1 VPSKKRGSRLHVT
14 RGERYALIPEEVMEH
29 DSYHAQP
36 DWARS
41 VLFALAA
48 RYNGN
53 NNGDLSLPFSEAKR
67 LGISAQWKLYAGLR
81 LLEKAELIQCARRG
95 RLERGTKLAS
105 LYALTWRG
113 INECPNVNFDAGIS
127 SCPIPSN
134 AWVKWA
140 KPDNWKQLVRSI
152 AQANHGV
159 EKNPVAK
166 RLRKNPDST
175 ALGAGR
181 STALGVMSSGIAQQP
196 WVMESSPIAPMAGDT
211 SKTSGLGHGKRRT
224 PAPVP
229 LPDPLPKTARSQIRE
244 LNVRIGKARQFLA
257 AAPGTDDAKL
267 MEQYQLTHEQVQ
279 QLKASN
285 A

>member
-1 VPSKKRGSRLHVT
+1 VPSKKRRSLLRVE

-29 DSYHAQP
+29 ESYHSQP

-81 LLEKAELIQCARRG
+81 LLEKADLIQCTRRG

-113 INECPNVNFDAGIS
+113 INECASVSFDAGIS
-127 SCPIPSN
+127 CCPIPAN

-159 EKNPVAK
+159 EKNPVAN
-166 RLRKNPDST
+166 RLGKNPDST

-181 STALGVMSSGIAQQP
+181 STTLGVTSTDIAQQP
-196 WVMESSPIAPMAGDT
+196 WVMETASVAPTAVDT
-211 SKTSGLGHGKRRT
+211 SKTSGRGHGKRRRI
-224 PAPVP
+224 PGPVP
-229 LPDPLPKTARSQIRE
+229 LPDPIPKTARPQVRE
-244 LNVRIGKARQFLA
+244 LNVRMRKAREQLA
-257 AAPGTDDAKL
+257 AAPGTDSAKL
-267 MEQYQLTHEQVQ
+267 MQLYQLTDEQVR
-279 QLKASN
+279 QLKAT